1 MPKRYDNFIEYL
13 NNTIKIPPTSKY
25 CAIDLFAGCG
35 GLSLGFEA
43 AGIKT
48 VGYEMVEDCCDTYRK
63 NLRSECHQ
71 EIITKD
77 TEFPRASVLIG
88 GPPCQPFSRRGKRK
102 GQIDDRNG
110 FPAFIEAVKKVQ
122 PDLWMCENVK
132 GLPEQSTSYFQS
144 IIDQCKKLGY
154 IVEHR
159 TFQLVKF
166 DVPQSRER
174 MVIVGHHGGFKFPK
188 PNDYVIS
195 AGEALGAL
203 ATDIPDN
210 AIFLTP
216 AMDEYIAKYEAASKC
231 RTPRDLHMDRPART
245 LTCRNLAGATSDMHR
260 IKLSDGRR
268 RRITV
273 REAARLQGFP
283 DWFEFCGSEESQ
295 YTQIGNAVPPIFAY
309 KMALAVVD
317 YLEGRHQKGMDRYN
331 LPELITRKQKGKKS
345 FQEKDLAVQ
354 TLIREALF
362 IIDQLG
368 IPLEGLTGRDKEKLA
383 MALLAAG
390 DVKTSKEWRKV
401 KSTNSGY
408 SITTKQCV
416 EFYNTYLEEN
426 MSKGSYDYVLRDG
439 FSKLLIGGI
448 VERSKPESNLSDTT
462 RGYRISTEYARII
475 SKFGQKDWEKQV
487 EIFNKTHKTYRERLA
502 QTRNIP
508 MINVKMPDGKE
519 FQLKDGEHNL
529 IQQQVITE
537 FLPRFGYGATLLY
550 CGDSDNKYGVINE
563 KEKLAELGIKDLS
576 QGKLPDIVAYS
587 AEKDWIY
594 LIEAYHTS
602 NPITAERKYE
612 LEQMMGECADKCIY
626 ITAFESNDAFRN
638 CKEDLAWETEVWIVT
653 NPDHMIHRN
662 GFRFIGPYGETTE

>member
-448 VERSKPESNLSDTT
+448 VERSKPESNLSDAT

-653 NPDHMIHRN
+653 NPDHMIRRN